1 MDLSSILLAV
11 ILMLG
16 ATVICVL
23 LFEQLGFGSVLGLIV
38 AGILIGPHTPGPVVT
53 DHVDELQNVAELG
66 VVLLMFT
73 IGLELRPNK
82 LWRMRRL
89 IFGLGSAQM
98 LLTTALVGAYA
109 LYVMNDSWQTSL
121 VLGFGFAMSST
132 AIVMTLLE
140 KTGDLSKEHGQGSFG
155 ILMAQDLWIV
165 PIMALIPILAATP
178 AEGPSVTVWQEFA
191 LVVIALTAI
200 FVIGYY
206 LLPMALA
213 YTASR
218 RNMEAF
224 GAVVYLTVLAAAW
237 MMEQLG
243 ISMTLGALLIG
254 MLLSAS
260 DYRLQVEA
268 ITDPFKGLLM
278 GLFFVAVGMSID
290 IPAFLA
296 NWQGLLAHVPAILA
310 IKIIVLVA
318 LAMAFGIS
326 RPAAF
331 RMGGLL
337 SQAGEF
343 AFVLFGAAAAL
354 GLMSDL
360 ATTLSILAV
369 ALSMILTPLFIK
381 AGETLASRF
390 GGPTES
396 TSELAPAE
404 PLERHVVIVGCEE
417 RGRLVAFMLE
427 QSGMPY
433 IAFDR
438 EPGTAL
444 LARSRGRN
452 ALPGDILSPV
462 TQRAAGLGRA
472 KAVFL
477 SSRDPHR
484 TKSLAVTLRQ
494 LYSSL
499 DIYAMV
505 PTIEDQTAL
514 RSRGIQHAGTDY
526 IESTLLLGSRLL
538 RNLGQSGEDIDQ
550 LVGSLQ
556 KDDYAT
562 LRAGGPT
569 DEQAS
574 PDALPGAADSS
585 QPGG

>member
-1 MDLSSILLAV
+1 MDVSAILLAV

-16 ATVICVL
+16 STVVCVL

-53 DHVDELQNVAELG
+53 DHVDELQHVAEIG

-73 IGLELRPNK
+73 IGLELRPK
-82 LWRMRRL
+82 RLWRMRRL

-98 LLTTALVGAYA
+98 LLTTLLVGTYA
-109 LYVMNDSWQTSL
+109 FYVIKDSWQTSL
-121 VLGFGFAMSST
+121 ILGFGFAMSST

-140 KTGDLSKEHGQGSFG
+140 KKGDLPREHGQGSFA

-165 PIMALIPILAATP
+165 PIMALIPILGSTP
-178 AEGPSVTVWQEFA
+178 TEGPGVSAWQELA
-191 LVVIALTAI
+191 LVGMALAVL
-200 FVIGYY
+200 FLVGRF
-206 LLPMALA
+206 LLPAALA
-213 YTASR
+213 YTAER

-237 MMEQLG
+237 MMEQIG

-260 DYRLQVEA
+260 DYRHQIEA

-290 IPAFLA
+290 VPAFLA
-296 NWQGLLAHVPAILA
+296 NWQGLLVHVPAILV
-310 IKIIVLVA
+310 IKIAVLVA
-318 LAMAFGIS
+318 LALAFGIS

-331 RMGGLL
+331 RIGGLL

-360 ATTLSILAV
+360 ATTLSILGV
-369 ALSMILTPLFIK
+369 AISMILTPLSIK
-381 AGETLASRF
+381 VGNTLASRL
-390 GGPTES
+390 GGKPDGAQP
-396 TSELAPAE
+396 LE
-404 PLERHVVIVGCEE
+404 PSDELERHVVIVGCEE
-417 RGRLVAFMLE
+417 RGRLVALMLE
-427 QSGMPY
+427 RSGIPY

-438 EPGTAL
+438 DSGMAL
-444 LARSRGRN
+444 KARSRGRN

-462 TQRAAGLGRA
+462 TQRTAGLSRA

-477 SSRDPHR
+477 SSRDPQR

-494 LYSSL
+494 LYPTV

-505 PTIEDQTAL
+505 PSIEDQTAL
-514 RSRGIQHAGTDY
+514 RSRGIRHAGTDY
-526 IESTLLLGSRLL
+526 IESTLLQGSRLL
-538 RNLGQSGEDIDQ
+538 RNLGQPDDDIGS
-550 LVGSLQ
+550 LVETLQ
-556 KDDYAT
+556 KDDYAA
-562 LRAGGPT
+562 LRARTESAG
-569 DEQAS
+569 
-574 PDALPGAADSS
+574 
-585 QPGG
+585 

>member
-1 MDLSSILLAV
+1 MDVSAILLAV

-16 ATVICVL
+16 STVVCVL

-53 DHVDELQNVAELG
+53 DHVDELQHVAEIG

-73 IGLELRPNK
+73 IGLELRPKK

-98 LLTTALVGAYA
+98 LLTTALVGTYA
-109 LYVMNDSWQTSL
+109 FYVMNDSWQTSII
-121 VLGFGFAMSST
+121 LGFGFAMSST

-140 KTGDLSKEHGQGSFG
+140 KKGDLPREHGQGSFA

-165 PIMALIPILAATP
+165 PIMALIPILASTP
-178 AEGPSVTVWQEFA
+178 TEGPSVSAWQELA
-191 LVVIALTAI
+191 LVGMALAVL
-200 FVIGYY
+200 FLVGRF
-206 LLPMALA
+206 LLPAALA
-213 YTASR
+213 YTAER

-237 MMEQLG
+237 MMEQIG

-260 DYRLQVEA
+260 DYRHQIEA

-296 NWQGLLAHVPAILA
+296 NWQALLLHVPAILA
-310 IKIIVLVA
+310 IKIAVLVA
-318 LAMAFGIS
+318 LALAFGIS

-343 AFVLFGAAAAL
+343 AFVLFGAAALL

-360 ATTLSILAV
+360 ATTLSILGV
-369 ALSMILTPLFIK
+369 AISMILTPLSIK
-381 AGETLASRF
+381 VGNMLASRL
-390 GGPTES
+390 GGPAHS
-396 TSELAPAE
+396 TLPEEPAD
-404 PLERHVVIVGCEE
+404 PLDRHVVIVGCEE
-417 RGRLVAFMLE
+417 RGRLVGFMLE
-427 QSGMPY
+427 QSGIPY
-433 IAFDR
+433 VAFDQDA
-438 EPGTAL
+438 GVAL
-444 LARSRGRN
+444 QARSRGRN

-462 TQRAAGLGRA
+462 TQRTAGLGRA
-472 KAVFL
+472 TAVFL

-494 LYSSL
+494 LYPSL

-505 PTIEDQTAL
+505 PSIEDQTKL
-514 RSRGIQHAGTDY
+514 RARGIRHAGTDY
-526 IESTLLLGSRLL
+526 IESTLLIGSRLL
-538 RNLGQSGEDIDQ
+538 RNLGHSGDDIDR
-550 LVGSLQ
+550 LVESLQ

-562 LRAGGPT
+562 LRAHT
-569 DEQAS
+569 NVAK
-574 PDALPGAADSS
+574 AD
-585 QPGG
+585 